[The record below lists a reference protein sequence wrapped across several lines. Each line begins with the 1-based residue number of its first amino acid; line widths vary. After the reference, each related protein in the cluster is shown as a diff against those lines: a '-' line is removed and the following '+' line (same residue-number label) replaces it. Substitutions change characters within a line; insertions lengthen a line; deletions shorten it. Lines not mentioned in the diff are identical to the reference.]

1 MHQSMLDYASRRY
14 LKIAL
19 LLCGAS
25 VIAYLWHDPISPP
38 NGGTWLGY
46 TLGGIGAALILWL
59 TALGIRKRAY
69 GSSLGS
75 LQGWVSAHVYLGL
88 SLILIAT
95 LHAGFQVGWNIHTLA
110 YVLMMLVIISGIV
123 GVVAYLRF
131 PEQLSANR
139 AGLNA
144 AQMLQEVDDLD
155 QRAERLI
162 TNLPIEIGH
171 AVRSAREH
179 TRIGGGTLAIL
190 TSRDASQV
198 ELPAADGVIRLQAN
212 DSQNLLL
219 DWLGTQLSRSTD
231 GELSRRISDLINIV
245 AARRVA
251 LRRLQRDARVRG
263 WLEIWLYFHVPI
275 TFALLGALIAHVVSV
290 FLYW

>member
-1 MHQSMLDYASRRY
+1 MLDFAGRRY

-19 LLCGAS
+19 ALCGLS
-25 VIAYLWHDPISPP
+25 LLAYLWHDPISPP

-69 GSSLGS
+69 GSNLGT

-95 LHAGFQVGWNIHTLA
+95 LHAGFQVGWNVHTLA
-110 YVLMMLVIISGIV
+110 YVLMLIVIASGIV

-139 AGLNA
+139 SGLTA
-144 AQMLQEVDDLD
+144 TQMLQELADLD
-155 QRAERLI
+155 QRAERLV
-162 TNLPIEIGH
+162 TNLPIEIGN
-171 AVRSAREH
+171 AIRSAREH
-179 TRIGGGTLAIL
+179 TRIGGNTLAIL
-190 TSRDASQV
+190 TGRDRSEVALAGS
-198 ELPAADGVIRLQAN
+198 DGVIRLQAN
-212 DSQNLLL
+212 ASQNLLL

-231 GELSRRISDLINIV
+231 GEISRRITDLINIV

-251 LRRLQRDARVRG
+251 LRRLQRDARIRG
-263 WLEIWLYFHVPI
+263 WLDIWLYFHVPV

>member
-1 MHQSMLDYASRRY
+1 MHQSMLDFAGRRY

-19 LLCGAS
+19 ALCGLS
-25 VIAYLWHDPISPP
+25 LIAYLWHDPISPP

-69 GSSLGS
+69 GSNLGT

-110 YVLMMLVIISGIV
+110 YVLMLIVIASGIV
-123 GVVAYLRF
+123 GVIAYLRY

-139 AGLNA
+139 SGLTA
-144 AQMLQEVDDLD
+144 TQMLQELADLD

-162 TNLPIEIGH
+162 TNLPIEIGN
-171 AVRSAREH
+171 AIRSAREH
-179 TRIGGGTLAIL
+179 TRIGGSTLAIL
-190 TSRDASQV
+190 TGRDRSEVALAGS
-198 ELPAADGVIRLQAN
+198 DGVIRLQAN
-212 DSQNLLL
+212 ASQNLLL

-231 GELSRRISDLINIV
+231 GEISRRITDLINIV

-251 LRRLQRDARVRG
+251 LRRLQRDARIRG
-263 WLEIWLYFHVPI
+263 WLDIWLYFHVPV

>member
-1 MHQSMLDYASRRY
+1 MHQSMLDFAGRRY

-19 LLCGAS
+19 ALCGLS
-25 VIAYLWHDPISPP
+25 LLAYLWHDPISPP

-69 GSSLGS
+69 GSNLGT

-95 LHAGFQVGWNIHTLA
+95 LHAGFQVGWNVHTLA
-110 YVLMMLVIISGIV
+110 YVLMLIVIASGIV
-123 GVVAYLRF
+123 GVVVYLRF

-139 AGLNA
+139 SGLTA
-144 AQMLQEVDDLD
+144 TQMLQELADLD
-155 QRAERLI
+155 QRAERLV
-162 TNLPIEIGH
+162 TNLPIEIGN
-171 AVRSAREH
+171 AIRSAREH
-179 TRIGGGTLAIL
+179 TRIGGNTLAIL
-190 TSRDASQV
+190 TGRDRSEVALAGS
-198 ELPAADGVIRLQAN
+198 DGVIRLQAN
-212 DSQNLLL
+212 ASQNLLL

-231 GELSRRISDLINIV
+231 GEISRRITDLINIV

-251 LRRLQRDARVRG
+251 LRRLQRDARIRG
-263 WLEIWLYFHVPI
+263 WLDIWLYFHVPV

>member
-1 MHQSMLDYASRRY
+1 MHQSMLDFAGRRY

-19 LLCGAS
+19 ALCGLS
-25 VIAYLWHDPISPP
+25 LLAYLWHDPISPP

-69 GSSLGS
+69 GANLGT
-75 LQGWVSAHVYLGL
+75 LQGCVSVHVCLGL
-88 SLILIAT
+88 SLILIPT
-95 LHAGFQVGWNIHTLA
+95 LHAGFQVGWNVHTLA
-110 YVLMMLVIISGIV
+110 YVLMLIVIASGIV
-123 GVVAYLRF
+123 GVVVYLRF

-139 AGLNA
+139 SGLTA
-144 AQMLQEVDDLD
+144 TQMLQELADLD
-155 QRAERLI
+155 QRAERLV
-162 TNLPIEIGH
+162 TNLPIEIGN
-171 AVRSAREH
+171 AIRSAREH
-179 TRIGGGTLAIL
+179 TRIGGNTLAIL
-190 TSRDASQV
+190 TGRDRSEVALAGS
-198 ELPAADGVIRLQAN
+198 DGVIRLQAN
-212 DSQNLLL
+212 ASQNLLL

-231 GELSRRISDLINIV
+231 GEISRRITDLINIV

-251 LRRLQRDARVRG
+251 LRRLQRDARIRG
-263 WLEIWLYFHVPI
+263 WLDIWLYFHVPV

>member
-1 MHQSMLDYASRRY
+1 MHQSMLDFAGRRY

-19 LLCGAS
+19 ALCGLS
-25 VIAYLWHDPISPP
+25 LLAYLWHDPISPP

-69 GSSLGS
+69 GSNLGT

-110 YVLMMLVIISGIV
+110 YILMLIVIASGIV

-139 AGLNA
+139 SGLTA
-144 AQMLQEVDDLD
+144 TQMLQELADLD
-155 QRAERLI
+155 QRAERLV
-162 TNLPIEIGH
+162 TNLPIEIGN
-171 AVRSAREH
+171 AIRSAREH
-179 TRIGGGTLAIL
+179 TRIGGSTLAIL
-190 TSRDASQV
+190 TGRDRSEVALAGS
-198 ELPAADGVIRLQAN
+198 DGVIRLQAN
-212 DSQNLLL
+212 ASQNLLL

-231 GELSRRISDLINIV
+231 GEISRRITDLINIV

-251 LRRLQRDARVRG
+251 LRRLQRDARIRG
-263 WLEIWLYFHVPI
+263 WLDIWLYFHVPV

>member
-1 MHQSMLDYASRRY
+1 MHQSMLDYAGRRY
-14 LKIAL
+14 LNIAL
-19 LLCGAS
+19 VLCGVSLA
-25 VIAYLWHDPISPP
+25 AYIWHDPISPP

-69 GSSLGS
+69 GSNMGT

-88 SLILIAT
+88 SLIVIAT

-110 YVLMMLVIISGIV
+110 YVLMLIVIASGVV

-139 AGLNA
+139 AGLTA
-144 AQMLQEVDDLD
+144 TQMLQELSDLD
-155 QRAERLI
+155 QRAERLVS
-162 TNLPIEIGH
+162 NLPIEIGN
-171 AVRSAREH
+171 ALRSAREH
-179 TRIGGGTLAIL
+179 TRIGGGALAIL
-190 TSRDASQV
+190 SGHDRSQV
-198 ELPAADGVIRLQAN
+198 ALPDADGVLRLQAN
-212 DSQNLLL
+212 PSQNLLL
-219 DWLGTQLSRSTD
+219 DWLGAQLSRSTD
-231 GELSRRISDLINIV
+231 CEISRRITDLINIV

-251 LRRLQRDARVRG
+251 LRRLQRDARIRG
-263 WLEIWLYFHVPI
+263 WLDVWLYFHVPV

>member
-1 MHQSMLDYASRRY
+1 MHQSMLDFAGRRY

-19 LLCGAS
+19 ALCGLS
-25 VIAYLWHDPISPP
+25 LLAYLWHDPISPP

-69 GSSLGS
+69 GSNLGT

-110 YVLMMLVIISGIV
+110 YVLMLIVIASGIV

-139 AGLNA
+139 SGLTA
-144 AQMLQEVDDLD
+144 TQMLQELADLD
-155 QRAERLI
+155 QRAERLV
-162 TNLPIEIGH
+162 TNLPIEIGN
-171 AVRSAREH
+171 AIRSAREH
-179 TRIGGGTLAIL
+179 TRIGGSTLAIL
-190 TSRDASQV
+190 TGRDRSEVALAGS
-198 ELPAADGVIRLQAN
+198 DGVIRLQAN
-212 DSQNLLL
+212 ASQNLLL

-231 GELSRRISDLINIV
+231 GEISRRITDLINIV

-251 LRRLQRDARVRG
+251 LRRLQRDARIRG
-263 WLEIWLYFHVPI
+263 WLDIWLYFHVPV

>member
-1 MHQSMLDYASRRY
+1 MHQSMLDFAGRRY
-14 LKIAL
+14 LKVAL
-19 LLCGAS
+19 ILCALS
-25 VIAYLWHDPISPP
+25 IIAYLWHDPISPP

-69 GSSLGS
+69 GSSMGT

-88 SLILIAT
+88 TLILIAT
-95 LHAGFQVGWNIHTLA
+95 LHAGFQVGWNVHTLA
-110 YVLMMLVIISGIV
+110 YVLMLLVIASGIV
-123 GVVAYLRF
+123 GVVVYLKF

-139 AGLNA
+139 SGLTAN
-144 AQMLQEVDDLD
+144 QMLQELADLD
-155 QRAERLI
+155 QRAERLVA
-162 TNLPIEIGH
+162 NLPMEIGD

-179 TRIGGGTLAIL
+179 TRLGGSTLAIL
-190 TSRDASQV
+190 GGADRSQIA
-198 ELPAADGVIRLQAN
+198 LAGADGISRLQAN
-212 DSQNLLL
+212 PSQNLLL

-231 GELSRRISDLINIV
+231 GEISRRISDLINIV

-251 LRRLQRDARVRG
+251 LRRLQRDARIRG
-263 WLEIWLYFHVPI
+263 WLDIWLYFHVPL

>member
-1 MHQSMLDYASRRY
+1 MHQSMLDFAGRRY

-19 LLCGAS
+19 ALCGLS
-25 VIAYLWHDPISPP
+25 LLAYLWHDPISPP

-69 GSSLGS
+69 GSNLGT

-88 SLILIAT
+88 SLILITT

-110 YVLMMLVIISGIV
+110 YVLMLIVIASGIV

-139 AGLNA
+139 SGLTA
-144 AQMLQEVDDLD
+144 TQMLQELADLD
-155 QRAERLI
+155 QRAERLV
-162 TNLPIEIGH
+162 TNLPIEIGN
-171 AVRSAREH
+171 AIRSAREH
-179 TRIGGGTLAIL
+179 TRIGGSTLAIL
-190 TSRDASQV
+190 TGRDRSEVALAGS
-198 ELPAADGVIRLQAN
+198 DGVIRLQAN
-212 DSQNLLL
+212 ASQNLLL

-231 GELSRRISDLINIV
+231 GEISRRITDLINIV

-251 LRRLQRDARVRG
+251 LRRLQRDARIRG
-263 WLEIWLYFHVPI
+263 WLDIWLYFHVPV

>member
-1 MHQSMLDYASRRY
+1 MHQSMLDYAGRRY

-19 LLCGAS
+19 ALCGVSLA
-25 VIAYLWHDPISPP
+25 AYLWHDPISPP

-69 GSSLGS
+69 GSSIGT

-88 SLILIAT
+88 SLILIVT

-110 YVLMMLVIISGIV
+110 YVLMLIVIASGVV

-139 AGLNA
+139 SGLTA
-144 AQMLQEVDDLD
+144 TQMLQELADLD
-155 QRAERLI
+155 QRAERLV
-162 TNLPIEIGH
+162 TNLPIEIGN
-171 AVRSAREH
+171 AIRSAREQ
-179 TRIGGGTLAIL
+179 TVIGGSTLAIL
-190 TSRDASQV
+190 AGHDRSKIA
-198 ELPAADGVIRLQAN
+198 LPDKGGVIRPQAN
-212 DSQNLLL
+212 PSQTLLL

-231 GELSRRISDLINIV
+231 GEISRRITDLINIV
-245 AARRVA
+245 AARRIA
-251 LRRLQRDARVRG
+251 LRRLQRDARIRG
-263 WLEIWLYFHVPI
+263 WLDIWLYFHVPV